1 MARQSA
7 FRLSLLV
14 LVSLGLAGS
23 PVWSRERTDAIQA
36 YTEIPEEALL
46 DVGIELFD
54 PGLPEDDEHAKEEDG
69 IYPELRKSE
78 ARYIPFH
85 LKNTLEATGHWGA
98 VRVVPR
104 GTEGID
110 LMISGEILKSTGH
123 KLSVR
128 VRMTDARGKVWRE
141 DRYTEEAEPSA
152 YGEDS
157 IEVRD
162 PYQSLYNRIANDMLE
177 SREKLDA
184 EELQTLREISRLRF
198 AADLA
203 PTAFTDYLDVR
214 KNGRYTLNRLPSGD
228 DPMLDRIARVRQR
241 DEMFVD
247 TLNEYYAEFYA
258 RMGAPYDNWRE
269 FSFEEQMALR
279 EIRRKARKRMI
290 LAGLLILGGAATSSS
305 TTLGD
310 AVGDAAVIGGALAM
324 QSGIEKQKEAKI
336 HKEALKELAA
346 SFDAE
351 IEPLLVE
358 VDGQTLRLEGSA
370 EAQFAEWR
378 RLLAEMFATQTGLPA
393 ETPAEEP

>member
-1 MARQSA
+1 
-7 FRLSLLV
+7 
-14 LVSLGLAGS
+14 
-23 PVWSRERTDAIQA
+23 
-36 YTEIPEEALL
+36 
-46 DVGIELFD
+46 
-54 PGLPEDDEHAKEEDG
+54 
-69 IYPELRKSE
+69 
-78 ARYIPFH
+78 
-85 LKNTLEATGHWGA
+85 
-98 VRVVPR
+98 
-104 GTEGID
+104 
-110 LMISGEILKSTGH
+110 
-123 KLSVR
+123 
-128 VRMTDARGKVWRE
+128 
-141 DRYTEEAEPSA
+141 
-152 YGEDS
+152 
-157 IEVRD
+157 
-162 PYQSLYNRIANDMLE
+162 
-177 SREKLDA
+177 
-184 EELQTLREISRLRF
+184 
-198 AADLA
+198 
-203 PTAFTDYLDVR
+203 
-214 KNGRYTLNRLPSGD
+214 
-228 DPMLDRIARVRQR
+228 MLDRIARVRQR

-324 QSGIEKQKEAKI
+324 QSGIEKQKEARI

-378 RLLAEMFATQTGLPA
+378 RLLAEMFATQTGLTA

>member
-1 MARQSA
+1 MSRGEGVMARQSA

-14 LVSLGLAGS
+14 LVSLCLAGS
-23 PVWSRERTDAIQA
+23 PGWSRERTDAIQA
-36 YTEIPEEALL
+36 YTEIPEESLL

-128 VRMTDARGKVWRE
+128 VRMTDARGKLWRE

-184 EELQTLREISRLRF
+184 EELQTL
-198 AADLA
+198 
-203 PTAFTDYLDVR
+203 
-214 KNGRYTLNRLPSGD
+214 YTLNRLPSGD

-351 IEPLLVE
+351 IEPLLVQ